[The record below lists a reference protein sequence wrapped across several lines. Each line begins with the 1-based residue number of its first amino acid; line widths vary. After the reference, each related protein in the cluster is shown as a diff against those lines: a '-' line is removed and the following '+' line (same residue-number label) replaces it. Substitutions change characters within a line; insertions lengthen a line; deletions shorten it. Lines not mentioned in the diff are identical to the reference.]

1 MQFQKLRDSGG
12 STRPFS
18 AVSSEEISRQEKL
31 EKQRALMEQKKRQ
44 RHMQQGMVMAGG
56 GARPKS
62 SMSYNRTASRPTTG
76 TSMHSYD
83 AGSLHLWA
91 SKTVSEAALSAPST
105 GSVQTTSGM
114 TSTPIFVKPYAG
126 GVNFQSDEEA
136 SAGGSA
142 TTITVGS
149 LDQKDSTD
157 GAVSSSALPPLVQK
171 LSSSSSNT
179 SNSTVTDDAPLL
191 VSPYKSNPEHAA
203 TTKQLNYPYRSSK
216 SVDPAPTTT
225 TTFLVA
231 PKSDPVKLEAVESEG
246 DKSVSAAAKL
256 EALGMA
262 ESLDY
267 ETESDSDK
275 EEAEVIKNR
284 GAVSIPPDP
293 VSALPTPDHQLQSVA
308 PVAPNVQ
315 QDLEAPKQDLHALGA
330 ELSAEG
336 DTITNL
342 NEFVLNPAPDG
353 VSVKCRVQRE
363 KRGMER
369 SMFPTYYLYLEM
381 ETVSKKMFLLAARK
395 RKKSRSSNYLISTD
409 AKDLSRD
416 GKNYV
421 GKLRSNFLGTSF
433 VIYDNGINPTSRKA
447 SFNQAAIRQELAAVH
462 YETNV
467 LGFKGP
473 RKMVTI
479 IPAMT
484 YDHKRIAIQPT
495 KDSETMLER
504 WKNNQMT
511 NLLPLHNKQPVW
523 SDETQAYVLNFHG
536 RVTQA
541 SVKNFQLVHAA
552 DEDYIVLQFGRISDD
567 LFTLD
572 YNFPLSA
579 LQAFCIAL
587 SSFDSKLACE

>member
-1 MQFQKLRDSGG
+1 MQFQRLKDNSGNR
-12 STRPFS
+12 TFS
-18 AVSSEEISRQEKL
+18 SFSDVGAVGGGEVSRQEKL
-31 EKQRALMEQKKRQ
+31 DKQRALMEQKKKQ
-44 RHMQQGMVMAGG
+44 RHMQHGMVMAGG

-62 SMSYNRTASRPTTG
+62 SVSNRPVNRPSTG

-83 AGSLHLWA
+83 AGSLHVWA
-91 SKTVSEAALSAPST
+91 SKPVIENTFSAPSN
-105 GSVQTTSGM
+105 VQTTGM
-114 TSTPIFVKPYAG
+114 VNAPIVVKPYPGAR
-126 GVNFQSDEEA
+126 FQPEQESNAILEFTDSA
-136 SAGGSA
+136 S
-142 TTITVGS
+142 
-149 LDQKDSTD
+149 ST
-157 GAVSSSALPPLVQK
+157 LPPLQQK
-171 LSSSSSNT
+171 LSSGSSST
-179 SNSTVTDDAPLL
+179 GSEKFTDNAPLL
-191 VSPYKSNPEHAA
+191 SPYKPPKRSN
-203 TTKQLNYPYRSSK
+203 TTTDQLQYPYQSGK
-216 SVDPAPTTT
+216 SVNLLPKKPAPTTY
-225 TTFLVA
+225 LVS
-231 PKSDPVKLEAVESEG
+231 PRPQPVPALEEEAEPEE
-246 DKSVSAAAKL
+246 DKSASAAAKL
-256 EALGMA
+256 KALGMA

-267 ETESDSDK
+267 ESDSDS
-275 EEAEVIKNR
+275 EGEGAEGEVITNPV
-284 GAVSIPPDP
+284 AASIPP
-293 VSALPTPDHQLQSVA
+293 TPDQLLSVA
-308 PVAPNVQ
+308 PVAPKLQ
-315 QDLEAPKQDLHALGA
+315 QDAESAPKQDLNALCA
-330 ELSAEG
+330 ELSPEG

-342 NEFVLNPAPDG
+342 NDFVLKPAPDG

-369 SMFPTYYLYLEM
+369 TMFPTYYLYLEM
-381 ETVSKKMFLLAARK
+381 ETISKKLFLLAARK
-395 RKKSRSSNYLISTD
+395 RKKSRSSNYLMSTD

-416 GKNYV
+416 GKNFV

-433 VIYDNGINPTSRKA
+433 TIYDNGVNPTSRKA
-447 SFNQAAIRQELAAVH
+447 SFNRASIRQELAAVH

-484 YDHKRIAIQPT
+484 YDHKRIAIQPV

-511 NLLPLHNKQPVW
+511 NLLQLHNKQPVW

-579 LQAFCIAL
+579 LQAFSIAL

>member
-1 MQFQKLRDSGG
+1 MQFQRLKDNSG
-12 STRPFS
+12 SRSFS
-18 AVSSEEISRQEKL
+18 SFGTDAGATGSEEVSRQEKL
-31 EKQRALMEQKKRQ
+31 DKQRALIEQKKKQ
-44 RHMQQGMVMAGG
+44 RHMQHGMVMAGG

-62 SMSYNRTASRPTTG
+62 SMSHHGSISRPSTG
-76 TSMHSYD
+76 TSMHSYN

-91 SKTVSEAALSAPST
+91 STTATGDSLSAAPSNVQST
-105 GSVQTTSGM
+105 SVEN
-114 TSTPIFVKPYAG
+114 TPIVVRPYPGAMI
-126 GVNFQSDEEA
+126 QEDR
-136 SAGGSA
+136 SAG
-142 TTITVGS
+142 VGTENS
-149 LDQKDSTD
+149 LTGKDSTD
-157 GAVSSSALPPLVQK
+157 GASSALPPLQQK
-171 LSSSSSNT
+171 LSSSSSN
-179 SNSTVTDDAPLL
+179 SSEKYSSGTDDVPLL
-191 VSPYKSNPEHAA
+191 SSYKSMPG
-203 TTKQLNYPYRSSK
+203 TTTTQLNNPYRSSK
-216 SVDPAPTTT
+216 SADSTTSKKAAPTMY
-225 TTFLVA
+225 LVA
-231 PKSDPVKLEAVESEG
+231 PKPGAARNEERAEPEE
-246 DKSVSAAAKL
+246 DKSASAAAKL
-256 EALGMA
+256 KALGIA
-262 ESLDY
+262 DSLDY
-267 ETESDSDK
+267 ESDSDSD
-275 EEAEVIKNR
+275 AECEVV
-284 GAVSIPPDP
+284 AVAGVPPT
-293 VSALPTPDHQLQSVA
+293 SDHLQSVA
-308 PVAPNVQ
+308 PVSPNTKQDVETPQ
-315 QDLEAPKQDLHALGA
+315 QDLRALGA
-330 ELSAEG
+330 ELSPQG
-336 DTITNL
+336 DAITNL
-342 NEFVLNPAPDG
+342 NDFVLKPAPDG

-381 ETVSKKMFLLAARK
+381 ETVSKKLFLLAARK

-416 GKNYV
+416 GKNFV

-433 VIYDNGINPTSRKA
+433 TIYDNGVNPTSRKA
-447 SFNQAAIRQELAAVH
+447 SQASIRQELAAVH

-473 RKMVTI
+473 RKMVAI

-495 KDSETMLER
+495 RDSEMMLER
-504 WKNNQMT
+504 WKNDQMT
-511 NLLPLHNKQPVW
+511 NLLQLHNKQPVW

>member
-1 MQFQKLRDSGG
+1 MQFQKLRDSS

-18 AVSSEEISRQEKL
+18 AVSSEEMSRREKL
-31 EKQRALMEQKKRQ
+31 EKQRALMEQKKKQ

-62 SMSYNRTASRPTTG
+62 SMSFNRTASRPTTG
-76 TSMHSYD
+76 SSVHSYN
-83 AGSLHLWA
+83 AESLHLWA
-91 SKTVSEAALSAPST
+91 SKTVSEASMSAPST
-105 GSVQTTSGM
+105 GSVLTTAVTNM
-114 TSTPIFVKPYAG
+114 PIFVKPYPGA
-126 GVNFQSDEEA
+126 NLQSDEEA
-136 SAGGSA
+136 SAGGSV
-142 TTITVGS
+142 TTITGGPA
-149 LDQKDSTD
+149 DHKDSTD
-157 GAVSSSALPPLVQK
+157 GAVSSSALPPLLQK

-191 VSPYKSNPEHAA
+191 RSPCKSNPENTA
-203 TTKQLNYPYRSSK
+203 TAKQLNYPYRSSQ
-216 SVDPAPTTT
+216 STDPVPTTT
-225 TTFLVA
+225 ASFLVA
-231 PKSDPVKLEAVESEG
+231 PQSDPKLETVEAEAEG
-246 DKSVSAAAKL
+246 GESVSAAAKL
-256 EALGMA
+256 EALGIA

-275 EEAEVIKNR
+275 EEAEVIKNA
-284 GAVSIPPDP
+284 GAVSVPPDP
-293 VSALPTPDHQLQSVA
+293 VSTAPTPDHQMQSVA
-308 PVAPNVQ
+308 PVAPNAE
-315 QDLEAPKQDLHALGA
+315 QDLESPKQDLHALGA
-330 ELSAEG
+330 ELSAKG

-342 NEFVLNPAPDG
+342 NDFVLKPAPDG

-381 ETVSKKMFLLAARK
+381 ETVSKKLFLLAARK

-433 VIYDNGINPTSRKA
+433 VVYDNGINPSSRKA

>member
-1 MQFQKLRDSGG
+1 MQFQRLKDNSG
-12 STRPFS
+12 TRTFS
-18 AVSSEEISRQEKL
+18 SLGADLGGGDEEVSRQEKL
-31 EKQRALMEQKKRQ
+31 EKQRALIELKKKQ
-44 RHMQQGMVMAGG
+44 RHMQHGMVMAGG

-62 SMSYNRTASRPTTG
+62 SMSHQRTANRPSTG
-76 TSMHSYD
+76 SSMHSYD

-91 SKTVSEAALSAPST
+91 SKPTTTEDTSTPSNI
-105 GSVQTTSGM
+105 QTTGISNA
-114 TSTPIFVKPYAG
+114 PIFVKPYPGAKFQPDQETG
-126 GVNFQSDEEA
+126 SVGV
-136 SAGGSA
+136 
-142 TTITVGS
+142 TTES
-149 LDQKDSTD
+149 
-157 GAVSSSALPPLVQK
+157 SSSAHRDSADGACNVLPPLLQK
-171 LSSSSSNT
+171 LSSSSSN
-179 SNSTVTDDAPLL
+179 SSDRNSTATDDAPLL
-191 VSPYKSNPEHAA
+191 SSSPHKSKSAAA
-203 TTKQLNYPYRSSK
+203 TTAQLSYPYQSSK
-216 SVDPAPTTT
+216 SANPTAA

-231 PKSDPVKLEAVESEG
+231 PKPAPALSKTIVELDE
-246 DKSVSAAAKL
+246 DRIRSVSTAAKL
-256 EALGMA
+256 QALGIA

-267 ETESDSDK
+267 ETESDSDGDGADGG
-275 EEAEVIKNR
+275 EGEVIKN
-284 GAVSIPPDP
+284 P
-293 VSALPTPDHQLQSVA
+293 SAAGVPPTPDHLQSIA
-308 PVAPNVQ
+308 PVAPKLQ
-315 QDLEAPKQDLHALGA
+315 QNIESPKQDLQALGA
-330 ELSAEG
+330 KLSPEG
-336 DTITNL
+336 NTITNL
-342 NEFVLNPAPDG
+342 NEFVLKPAPDG
-353 VSVKCRVQRE
+353 MSVKCRVQRE

-381 ETVSKKMFLLAARK
+381 ETVSKKLFLVAARK

-416 GKNYV
+416 GKNFV

-433 VIYDNGINPTSRKA
+433 TIYDNGISPSSRKA
-447 SFNQAAIRQELAAVH
+447 SFRNQAAIRQELAAVH

-473 RKMVTI
+473 RKMVAV

-484 YDHKRIAIQPT
+484 YDHKRIAIQPVR
-495 KDSETMLER
+495 DSETMLER
-504 WKNNQMT
+504 WKANQMT

-572 YNFPLSA
+572 YNFPLCA
-579 LQAFCIAL
+579 LQAFSIAL

>member
-1 MQFQKLRDSGG
+1 MQFQRLDDPVGG
-12 STRPFS
+12 DH
-18 AVSSEEISRQEKL
+18 SSSRQEKL
-31 EKQRALMEQKKRQ
+31 DKQRALMEQKKKQ
-44 RHMQQGMVMAGG
+44 RHMQHGMLMAGG

-62 SMSYNRTASRPTTG
+62 SMSHHRSINRPSTG

-91 SKTVSEAALSAPST
+91 SKTVTEDSFSAASNTIHASEVSGVGTAPI
-105 GSVQTTSGM
+105 V
-114 TSTPIFVKPYAG
+114 VKPYRGTKATEDANTSGSDTSTSTSTAG
-126 GVNFQSDEEA
+126 SVACKESTDGGPAGSSSSGDTSAAATRSSLLPLQPKLSSDSSTNSDKYLNMTDDMPLLSPYKPKPQPRLNYPHTSWKNFTDPAAASDLEPGEA
-136 SAGGSA
+136 SAMEQGTGE
-142 TTITVGS
+142 
-149 LDQKDSTD
+149 DQ
-157 GAVSSSALPPLVQK
+157 GA
-171 LSSSSSNT
+171 
-179 SNSTVTDDAPLL
+179 
-191 VSPYKSNPEHAA
+191 
-203 TTKQLNYPYRSSK
+203 
-216 SVDPAPTTT
+216 
-225 TTFLVA
+225 
-231 PKSDPVKLEAVESEG
+231 
-246 DKSVSAAAKL
+246 SAAAKL
-256 EALGMA
+256 KALGMA

-267 ETESDSDK
+267 ETESDSDG
-275 EEAEVIKNR
+275 EGAEGEVIPNP
-284 GAVSIPPDP
+284 GTS
-293 VSALPTPDHQLQSVA
+293 SATTLPDHLQSVA
-308 PVAPNVQ
+308 PVAPKLQPVVEAPQ
-315 QDLEAPKQDLHALGA
+315 QDLQIIGA
-330 ELSAEG
+330 ELSSQG

-342 NEFVLNPAPDG
+342 TEFVSKPAPDG

-363 KRGMER
+363 KKGMER
-369 SMFPTYYLYLEM
+369 SMYPTYYLYLEM

-395 RKKSRSSNYLISTD
+395 RKRSRSSNYLISTD

-416 GKNYV
+416 GKNFV

-433 VIYDNGINPTSRKA
+433 TVYDNGVNPSSRKA
-447 SFNQAAIRQELAAVH
+447 SKPDIRQELAAVH

-484 YDHKRIAIQPT
+484 YDHKRIAIQPRR
-495 KDSETMLER
+495 DNETMLER
-504 WKNNQMT
+504 WKNEQMT
-511 NLLPLHNKQPVW
+511 NLLQLHNKQPVW
-523 SDETQAYVLNFHG
+523 SDDTQAYVLNFHG

-572 YNFPLSA
+572 YNFPLCA